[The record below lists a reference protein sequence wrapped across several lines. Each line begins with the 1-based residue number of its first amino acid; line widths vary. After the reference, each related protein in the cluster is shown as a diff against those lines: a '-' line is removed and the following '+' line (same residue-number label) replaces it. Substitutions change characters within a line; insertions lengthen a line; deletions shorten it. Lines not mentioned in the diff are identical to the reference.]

1 MDIQLLK
8 HNEKVPDTIMEHIRR
23 VPAKNLSELNA
34 ELAPLGFAAIEV
46 FQSKVDWKN
55 DTTPYP
61 TPSHYME
68 IFEIHD
74 YVDRMVGIALE
85 KPDDSRDLVTKL
97 RGLREALKG
106 WGANEEVIRYALPS
120 ACRERVASDAGFI
133 NNITVQSILDKIE
146 ELRKLA
152 VQLRGLDGVTAA
164 DEMAMKFAGK
174 WIKLHENCY
183 GKVKDVVSCNNDTF
197 AQVTGEKYGVELEI
211 VVERNKEDSYLSLDD
226 KNDMAYPVRL
236 EDAVVVAPHDVRQ
249 MVWEW
254 ESRFDQH
261 RNEFR
266 DKFDA
271 ACVGGS
277 HA

>member
-1 MDIQLLK
+1 MDIQLQK
-8 HNEKVPDTIMEHIRR
+8 HNEKVPDSIMEHVRR

-46 FQSKVDWKN
+46 VQGKVDWKN

-61 TPSHYME
+61 SPDHFME

-85 KPDDSRDLVTKL
+85 KPDETRDLVTKL
-97 RGLREALKG
+97 RGLRETLKN
-106 WGANEEVIRYALPS
+106 WGACEEVIRYALPS
-120 ACRERVASDAGFI
+120 ACRERVASAAGFI
-133 NNITVQSILDKIE
+133 NNITVKDILDKID

-152 VQLRGLDGVTAA
+152 VQLRALDGVKAA
-164 DEMAMKFAGK
+164 DEMALKFAGK

-197 AQVTGEKYGVELEI
+197 AQVTGEKYGVELEL
-211 VVERNKEDSYLSLDD
+211 VVERNSTDSYLAFDD

-236 EDAVVVAPHDVRQ
+236 EDAVEVAPHDIRQ

-261 RNEFR
+261 RKDFR

>member
-46 FQSKVDWKN
+46 FRGKVDWKN

-152 VQLRGLDGVTAA
+152 VQLRGLDGVKAA
-164 DEMAMKFAGK
+164 DDMAMKFAGM

-261 RNEFR
+261 RKEFR

>member
-1 MDIQLLK
+1 MDIQLKK
-8 HNEKVPDTIMEHIRR
+8 HNEKIPDTIMEHIRR
-23 VPAKNLSELNA
+23 VPAKNLSELAA
-34 ELAPLGFAAIEV
+34 ELGPLGFAAIEV
-46 FQSKVDWKN
+46 FQSKDPWVG

-85 KPDDSRDLVTKL
+85 KPDDSRDLALKL
-97 RGLREALKG
+97 RGLREALKR

-120 ACRERVASDAGFI
+120 ACRERVASNAGFI
-133 NNITVQSILDKIE
+133 NNITVQGILDKIE

-152 VQLRGLDGVTAA
+152 VQLRGLDGVKAA
-164 DEMAMKFAGK
+164 DEMAEKFAGK

-211 VVERNKEDSYLSLDD
+211 VVARNQTDTYLSLDD
-226 KNDMAYPVRL
+226 KCDMAYPVRL
-236 EDAVVVAPHDVRQ
+236 EDAVPVAPHDVRQ

-254 ESRFDQH
+254 QARFDQH
-261 RNEFR
+261 RKDFS

>member
-1 MDIQLLK
+1 MDIQLQK
-8 HNEKVPDTIMEHIRR
+8 HNEKVPDAIMEHIRR
-23 VPAKNLSELNA
+23 VPTKNLSELNS
-34 ELAPLGFAAIEV
+34 ELVPLGFAAIEI
-46 FQSKVDWKN
+46 FQGKVDWMN

-61 TPSHYME
+61 TPDHYME

-85 KPDDSRDLVTKL
+85 KPDDSSDLVTKL
-97 RGLREALKG
+97 RGLRETLKS

-152 VQLRGLDGVTAA
+152 VQLRGLDGVKAA
-164 DEMAMKFAGK
+164 DEMAEKFAGK
-174 WIKLHENCY
+174 WIKLQEDCY

-197 AQVTGEKYGVELEI
+197 AQVTGEKYGVEFEL
-211 VVERNKEDSYLSLDD
+211 VVERNKRDTYLSLDD
-226 KNDMAYPVRL
+226 KCDLEYPVRL
-236 EDAVVVAPHDVRQ
+236 EDAVAVAPHDVRQ

-261 RNEFR
+261 RKEFR

-277 HA
+277 HV

>member
-1 MDIQLLK
+1 MDIQLQK

-23 VPAKNLSELNA
+23 VPAKNLSELNS

-46 FQSKVDWKN
+46 FQGKVDWKN

-61 TPSHYME
+61 TPDHYME

-74 YVDRMVGIALE
+74 YVDHMVGIALK
-85 KPDDSRDLVTKL
+85 KPDDSRDVVAKL
-97 RGLREALKG
+97 RGLRETLKG
-106 WGANEEVIRYALPS
+106 WGANEEVIRYTMPS

-152 VQLRGLDGVTAA
+152 LQLRGLDGAIAA
-164 DEMAMKFAGK
+164 DEMAGKFVGK
-174 WIKLHENCY
+174 WIKLHDNCY
-183 GKVKDVVSCNNDTF
+183 GKVKDVVSCHNDTF

-226 KNDMAYPVRL
+226 KNDMPWPVRL
-236 EDAVVVAPHDVRQ
+236 EDVEVVAPHDVRQ

-254 ESRFDQH
+254 QARFDQH
-261 RNEFR
+261 RKDFS